1 MTGAALSRV
10 VAKPLDLTWLK
21 GHKESGLCALAER
34 LEITMPVFLYFFIFV
49 NMFRHFLLADG
60 RLQLK
65 LVLQPN
71 MSVLFILRAPYFP
84 DPHWFACSLIAD
96 GVERII

>member
-1 MTGAALSRV
+1 MV
-10 VAKPLDLTWLK
+10 E
-21 GHKESGLCALAER
+21 GHQGSGPCALAER

-71 MSVLFILRAPYFP
+71 MSVFFILRAPYFP
-84 DPHWFACSLIAD
+84 DPH
-96 GVERII
+96 